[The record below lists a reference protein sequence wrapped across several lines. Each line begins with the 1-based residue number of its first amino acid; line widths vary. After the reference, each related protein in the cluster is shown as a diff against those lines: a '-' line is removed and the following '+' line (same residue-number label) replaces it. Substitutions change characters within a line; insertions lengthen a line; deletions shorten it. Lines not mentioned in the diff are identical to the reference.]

1 MKPSDHPEFFRFP
14 APEGRSRESTIELD
28 ALGVFRHDGQAV
40 EHPKLRDALHR
51 WIARHPDN
59 QRFILS
65 NGYDWT
71 YFVVQDVP
79 YFVTAVRHEEHQVV
93 LILSDQSEEPLRPET
108 LRMPSPERI
117 YAQIKSDAPGGPFE
131 ARFTA
136 HALGQLAAHIE
147 AEGEAFFLHTGGK
160 KHRVF
165 ALHEPKV

>member
-28 ALGVFRHDGQAV
+28 ELGKFRHDGAVV

-51 WIARHPDN
+51 WIARHPDD

-71 YFVVQDVP
+71 YFAVRDVP
-79 YFVTAVRHEEHQVV
+79 YFVAAVRCEPWGFV
-93 LILSDQSEEPLRPET
+93 LILSDQTEEPLRPDT
-108 LRMPSPERI
+108 LRMKSPERI
-117 YAQIKSDAPGGPFE
+117 YAEVKPEAPGGPYE

-136 HALGQLAAHIE
+136 HALGQLAAHME
-147 AEGEAFFLHTGGK
+147 AEGEAFFLHLGGK

-165 ALHEPKV
+165 ALHEPMV